1 MKNYLQIAEFLKNSQ
16 KFIMNYQIL
25 KKFSNDYFQ
34 RDKWLIVVV
43 CLSPYMRMFCRI
55 CLFFMTRE
63 FPFLLSIHE
72 KDKKDHRYIIYPYKW
87 LIKWDYEA
95 WLVIP
100 LRKTQAACQVLYRFP
115 SILCKFKVYHQ
126 RVSRNSILI
135 GKKSIIFLP
144 TL

>member
-1 MKNYLQIAEFLKNSQ
+1 MSE
-16 KFIMNYQIL
+16 
-25 KKFSNDYFQ
+25 KFSKVYHELSNSEKIF
-34 RDKWLIVVV
+34 KWLFSKRQMINS
-43 CLSPYMRMFCRI
+43 CRLSYSI
-55 CLFFMTRE
+55 HEDVLQNLSFFHDQGVS
-63 FPFLLSIHE
+63 FLLSIHE

-87 LIKWDYEA
+87 LIKWDYEV

-126 RVSRNSILI
+126 RVSQNSILI

-144 TL
+144 AL